1 MISITLR
8 HRHCP
13 PPTSPRQAGG
23 RQRSASTVERLT
35 TKPSSPSMLAE
46 YGTFAACSLADPN
59 QRDPPTK
66 PTQGRAWPV
75 PLSGHD
81 GYQHQAVPRHPVS
94 NEASL
99 SPTALAPG
107 AHRNKR
113 KTVPSRTSATLDWS
127 SRSRHSEYGIR
138 VFRRDVQTMLVHRL
152 RSRPGPHHPLP
163 RPSWQN
169 PKTYSCLVSR
179 GQSTHRI
186 KRKSHARMHADRIA
200 QLGAERGHLKHPHPA
215 APVPLTP
222 LPRPLPRRR
231 GRTFHLPAKAGTWE
245 SGLHKVRQM
254 MQPSPS
260 PPAVHSHLPTSHAA
274 TICTRHGEPEV
285 AIDMNRAPKSQA
297 SQAHPTV
304 HFLPCLVLFFI
315 SPEMLGGSEGG
326 CLTFCTIC
334 FPSAVKQAPRN
345 HTAMVVNQRT
355 ILPSHAGHS
364 HRTPR
369 P

>member
-1 MISITLR
+1 MPHGS
-8 HRHCP
+8 HRNFSLP
-13 PPTSPRQAGG
+13 STS
-23 RQRSASTVERLT
+23 
-35 TKPSSPSMLAE
+35 
-46 YGTFAACSLADPN
+46 TFAACSLADPN
-59 QRDPPTK
+59 QRDPPAK

-138 VFRRDVQTMLVHRL
+138 VFVAT
-152 RSRPGPHHPLP
+152 SRPCSSIVFAPVPVPITRPRDPVGRTPRLILVMSRGASQLTVTESKGSPTQGCLQIESQSWAQSAGISNTRTPPHH
-163 RPSWQN
+163 
-169 PKTYSCLVSR
+169 
-179 GQSTHRI
+179 
-186 KRKSHARMHADRIA
+186 
-200 QLGAERGHLKHPHPA
+200 A

-222 LPRPLPRRR
+222 LPRFRCAAARAHIPHSCE
-231 GRTFHLPAKAGTWE
+231 GCGTWE

-260 PPAVHSHLPTSHAA
+260 PPAVHPHLPTSHAA

-304 HFLPCLVLFFI
+304 HFLPCLVLFSSRRRCWAAPWVVASRSALFV
-315 SPEMLGGSEGG
+315 
-326 CLTFCTIC
+326 
-334 FPSAVKQAPRN
+334 FPSAVNQAIKN
-345 HTAMVVNQRT
+345 HKAMVVNQQ
-355 ILPSHAGHS
+355 A
-364 HRTPR
+364 
-369 P
+369 